1 MSVNALFP
9 KHLLHS
15 CNKDRMTY
23 YVNEVIV
30 DHPVLTDA
38 IDSLDEMANPL
49 LEKRLILL
57 VGGTGVGK
65 SALMRKLVHRR
76 ISRMRDVIVSNRQIV
91 PAIQV
96 EIEAPDIGKFAFS
109 TLYRE
114 ALVQMNAALIDL
126 TLPII
131 ERRSHDSLMYTI
143 AVEKSGHRLN
153 PSALKVRFMENLVD
167 RQVDLVCLDEAINIF
182 KVGHS
187 RSDKDRREQ
196 LKDQADKLKTF
207 INKTPTSLVLGGAYD
222 FLDLTMSSGQLA
234 RRSFI
239 VHMSPYTMKSD
250 SLTGFATALV
260 GLIAHLP
267 IKHEL
272 DPTSHAT
279 ELFLQCLGCIGTL
292 KNILSAAL
300 LRALNTN
307 KPLTIDI
314 VRKCYFT
321 AAQLEVMRNE
331 MNDGIAR
338 VKELMTMEQLAENA
352 EQNTPK
358 PDQSSSAN
366 SQKLAPG
373 ESKPS
378 HRHDATK
385 SWDK

>member
-1 MSVNALFP
+1 M
-9 KHLLHS
+9 
-15 CNKDRMTY
+15 
-23 YVNEVIV
+23 
-30 DHPVLTDA
+30 
-38 IDSLDEMANPL
+38 
-49 LEKRLILL
+49 
-57 VGGTGVGK
+57 
-65 SALMRKLVHRR
+65 
-76 ISRMRDVIVSNRQIV
+76 
-91 PAIQV
+91 
-96 EIEAPDIGKFAFS
+96 
-109 TLYRE
+109 
-114 ALVQMNAALIDL
+114 
-126 TLPII
+126 
-131 ERRSHDSLMYTI
+131 
-143 AVEKSGHRLN
+143 
-153 PSALKVRFMENLVD
+153 
-167 RQVDLVCLDEAINIF
+167 
-182 KVGHS
+182 
-187 RSDKDRREQ
+187 DKDRREQ

-260 GLIAHLP
+260 GLLAHLP
-267 IKHEL
+267 VEHEL
-272 DPTSHAT
+272 ELTSHAS

-352 EQNTPK
+352 EQNIPK
-358 PDQSSSAN
+358 PDQSSTARN
-366 SQKLAPG
+366 QKLAPG